1 MSIIIINNRSISQ
14 TSWTLKYA
22 HAENIC
28 AADAAAG
35 GGHCRYGLHTT
46 YLNIHV
52 DTNACRRVLL
62 FVHGLECGVSGALW
76 FAMIVHIHIYNTAHD
91 LPLPIYPHN
100 AHMHKV
106 CNAACSSSSMPAAQQ
121 ASKQQQKSTTMKQMS
136 RILPQLPPQLRLRG
150 GALPLDILGLSLC
163 FSLSLSLQTHW
174 VWWSHIIT
182 REMWFKFWLLNECRW
197 HPQVTGATACQRGA
211 GITQRRRIKT
221 QTQAHRHTRTHTSH
235 THSRTHAQTQ
245 TNTHMSTH
253 THTHTHTNTYKHT
266 HTHTHTQHLL

>member
-1 MSIIIINNRSISQ
+1 VHHPSTLRLCASAQKETRISYVATRWAIFVLHFCVIKLTIKHSGCIFISQDHLHGTMSIIIINNRSISQ

-163 FSLSLSLQTHW
+163 LSLSLSQQTHL
-174 VWWSHIIT
+174 V
-182 REMWFKFWLLNECRW
+182 
-197 HPQVTGATACQRGA
+197 
-211 GITQRRRIKT
+211 
-221 QTQAHRHTRTHTSH
+221 
-235 THSRTHAQTQ
+235 
-245 TNTHMSTH
+245 
-253 THTHTHTNTYKHT
+253 
-266 HTHTHTQHLL
+266 